1 MAKCARCKKRKAKR
15 FCLALG
21 ESICSLCCGI
31 LREKEIHCP
40 SNCTFLIKHKPYQEK
55 RIIGKKQKISSAETL
70 SENDVTKDERLVWLA
85 FYIEMPIKAFAEKNA
100 SFMDKDALLALE
112 YAKEKIEKGKGILI
126 VPDEKTGPRNE
137 LGEAIYQSVEKCRYE
152 KKIVLPGEKESYS
165 SEEKIKCLERISFSV
180 KYWAKGNYE
189 DRNYTDRLLERFS
202 RLQRSSPTKK
212 FILAS

>member
-1 MAKCARCKKRKAKR
+1 M
-15 FCLALG
+15 ALG

-40 SNCTFLIKHKPYQEK
+40 SNCTFLVKHKPYQER

-70 SENDVTKDERLVWLA
+70 SENDITKDERLVWLA
-85 FYIEMPIKAFAEKNA
+85 FHIEMPIKAFAEKKA

-112 YAKEKIEKGKGILI
+112 YARKKIEKGKRILI

-165 SEEKIKCLERISFSV
+165 REEKIKCLERIILLV
-180 KYWAKGNYE
+180 KYWAKDEFEG
-189 DRNYTDRLLERFS
+189 RNYTERLLERFS
-202 RLQRSSPTKK
+202 RLQQSYAQKK
-212 FILAS
+212 VFLTS